1 MNSVSKI
8 IVTLGLPLILLSAC
22 ATTKAPPGLNLTSND
37 TLHVEEPEFLSV
49 DLTLQSQ
56 GSAVA
61 SGTALSVAGAAG
73 GAALGATGGFIL
85 GAACG
90 PMIIICGPMGAVAGA
105 GVLGFGGGAAGAAYG
120 GKGFISGDKGPRFNY
135 YVEKDFDEKKL
146 SWKLYEHLTTSA
158 ERKWQLDPV
167 SGNVVQV
174 TVTSLRVEQLMEQQ
188 IRLKL
193 EAEMTT
199 VIDGKTR
206 VFRITHEG
214 PEMHIDGWLQ
224 HEGRA
229 IWTAVES
236 ELTHLT
242 DTVVQTLARQV

>member
-1 MNSVSKI
+1 MNSLSKQIASI
-8 IVTLGLPLILLSAC
+8 ILPLILLSAC

-37 TLHVEEPEFLSV
+37 TLHVEEPEVLSV
-49 DLTLQSQ
+49 DLMLQSK

-73 GAALGATGGFIL
+73 GAALGATGGFFL

-90 PMIIICGPMGAVAGA
+90 PMIILCGPIGAMAGA
-105 GVLGFGGGAAGAAYG
+105 GIGGVGGGAAGASHG

-146 SWKLYEHLTTSA
+146 AWKLYDHLTTSA

-167 SGNVVQV
+167 SDNVVQV
-174 TVTSLRVEQLMEQQ
+174 TVTSLKVEQLAEQYLQ
-188 IRLKL
+188 FEL

-206 VFRITHEG
+206 MFRITHEG
-214 PEMHIDGWLQ
+214 PKMHIDSWLQ

-242 DTVVQTLARQV
+242 DTVIQTLARQV